1 MVTAIY
7 ASVLSIIICWLS
19 LNVIKARRRNKVA
32 YGDGGIEELIVARS
46 AQSNAVDYIPITL
59 ILLFLIEYNGA
70 NMWLIHIA
78 GISFVIGRI
87 IHCYSILSEN
97 LKGRAIG
104 MQITILT
111 IVFLALLNLFYLPYA
126 KFLLF

>member
-7 ASVLSIIICWLS
+7 ASVLSIIMCWLS

-32 YGDGGIEELIVARS
+32 YADGGIEELIVARS

-70 NMWLIHIA
+70 NIWLIHIA
-78 GISFVIGRI
+78 GICFVIGRI
-87 IHCYSILSEN
+87 IHCISILSEN

-104 MQITILT
+104 MQITVLT
-111 IVFLALLNLFYLPYA
+111 IVSLALLNILYLPYA
-126 KFLLF
+126 KFSLL

>member
-7 ASVLSIIICWLS
+7 ASVLSIIMCWLS

-32 YGDGGIEELIVARS
+32 YADGGIEELIVARS

-70 NMWLIHIA
+70 NIWLIHIA
-78 GISFVIGRI
+78 GICFVIGRI
-87 IHCYSILSEN
+87 IHCISILSEN
-97 LKGRAIG
+97 LG
-104 MQITILT
+104 MQITVLT
-111 IVFLALLNLFYLPYA
+111 IVSLALLNILYLPYA
-126 KFLLF
+126 KFSLL

>member
-1 MVTAIY
+1 
-7 ASVLSIIICWLS
+7 
-19 LNVIKARRRNKVA
+19 VA
-32 YGDGGIEELIVARS
+32 YADGGIEELIVARS

-70 NMWLIHIA
+70 NIWLIHIA
-78 GISFVIGRI
+78 GICFAIGRI
-87 IHCYSILSEN
+87 IHCNSILSEN

-111 IVFLALLNLFYLPYA
+111 IVSLALLNIFYLPYA
-126 KFLLF
+126 KFSLL